1 VPESILEDDAGSR
14 ARPYSS
20 PMRPTVAPQRSLDR
34 LAAGVADSPL
44 LVDGLIA
51 LGLTALSLI
60 TVIGGARDIGQIEPV
75 SLVLLVLQTLPL
87 LLRRRFPVAV
97 FVVTLTATVV
107 HVVFATAAINT
118 TIGSL
123 VALFTVAERHDR
135 RGSGLAALA
144 AGAAIGILIVAK
156 AGLPAGLSG
165 FVQSELSVFV
175 VWVLGTWARERRRYV
190 GTVEERALRAERERE
205 ALAERAVAD
214 ERERIAREMHDVVT
228 HHVSVIVIQAGAGL
242 RALDR
247 RPEDARAALAAID
260 ASGRRALADMRRMLG
275 ILGRAPGAVP
285 GTAGGV
291 SDEALAPMPG
301 LDRLG
306 ELLEHV
312 RSAGLPV
319 ELAVRGDPRPLDQGV
334 ELAAYRI
341 IQEALTNSLKHARGA
356 RAHVTVEYEAR
367 ALELCVDD
375 QGGSGDRGIA
385 ESGGHGHGLIGMRER
400 VALFGGRLE
409 TGPTGTG
416 FRISARLPLDPPP
429 AAGA

>member
-1 VPESILEDDAGSR
+1 
-14 ARPYSS
+14 
-20 PMRPTVAPQRSLDR
+20 MRPTVASPRSLDR
-34 LAAGVADSPL
+34 LAAGIADSPL

-60 TVIGGARDIGQIEPV
+60 TVIGGAGDIGQIEPT
-75 SLVLLVLQTLPL
+75 SLVLLLLQTLPL
-87 LLRRRFPVAV
+87 VLRRRFPGAV
-97 FVVTLTATVV
+97 LAVTLSATVV
-107 HVVFATAAINT
+107 HVMFATAAINS

-123 VALFTVAERHDR
+123 VALFTVAERYDR
-135 RGSGLAALA
+135 RASSIAALTS
-144 AGAAIGILIVAK
+144 GAAIGLLIIGL

-175 VWVLGTWARERRRYV
+175 AWLLGTWARERRRYV
-190 GTVEERALRAERERE
+190 GTVEERARRAERERE
-205 ALAERAVAD
+205 ARAERAVAD

-275 ILGRAPGAVP
+275 ILGRGPGSAPAS
-285 GTAGGV
+285 AGGV
-291 SDEALAPMPG
+291 PDEALAPMPG

-312 RSAGLPV
+312 RAAGLPV
-319 ELAVRGDPRPLDQGV
+319 EVSVRGDPSPLDQGI

-356 RAHVTVEYEAR
+356 RARVTVQYEPR
-367 ALELCVDD
+367 SLEVLVVDE
-375 QGGSGDRGIA
+375 GGAGDRGLA
-385 ESGGHGHGLIGMRER
+385 GAGGPGHGLIGMRER

-409 TGPTGTG
+409 AGPTGTG
-416 FRISARLPLDPPP
+416 FRILARLPLDPQPQT
-429 AAGA
+429 GA